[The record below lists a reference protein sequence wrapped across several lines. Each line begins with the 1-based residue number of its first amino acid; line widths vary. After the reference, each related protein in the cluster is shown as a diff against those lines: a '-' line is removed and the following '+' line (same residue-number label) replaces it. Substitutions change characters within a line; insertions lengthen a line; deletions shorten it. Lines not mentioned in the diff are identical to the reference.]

1 MDLHNCAG
9 NLHIPR
15 LMINIHINSTFQSM
29 AKARETWIDLWIVT
43 IIHWNCTLSR
53 IVKTLKISTDLGQLS
68 SGRMER
74 TFETN
79 NCGVFEKRIWRVY
92 ASALMKSFIAI
103 IANIERYD
111 QKELT
116 RRSTESAV
124 RNIASK

>member
-1 MDLHNCAG
+1 MNLHNCAG

-68 SGRMER
+68 
-74 TFETN
+74 
-79 NCGVFEKRIWRVY
+79 CAGV
-92 ASALMKSFIAI
+92 
-103 IANIERYD
+103 
-111 QKELT
+111 
-116 RRSTESAV
+116 SAV
-124 RNIASK
+124 WKEPLKHVEQLPVF